1 MFEDLEKLQLD
12 AALNFDMLIP
22 SAYTEAWFIYERNDN
37 TTDYWYC
44 YIDKNT
50 GNVIPADG
58 LKYRKDVMVK
68 DIMQFNKKQD
78 KIPMILF
85 ELKKM
90 YYECTGKNWYG
101 CILQL
106 NSDKTYQLFFDYE
119 KHESSFFKRRQEWCM
134 DHFGMIPVVKVD
146 MLNSNFPGHKKI

>member
-68 DIMQFNKKQD
+68 DIINHQNKVRHPD
-78 KIPMILF
+78 
-85 ELKKM
+85 
-90 YYECTGKNWYG
+90 G
-101 CILQL
+101 
-106 NSDKTYQLFFDYE
+106 
-119 KHESSFFKRRQEWCM
+119 SFR
-134 DHFGMIPVVKVD
+134 
-146 MLNSNFPGHKKI
+146 NT